1 MPILPQFMPNNEKIL
16 TFKDVQA
23 DYEAAGL
30 DDFEMFWYNKPFS
43 VLTDFGLLAL

>member
-1 MPILPQFMPNNEKIL
+1 MPDSATIL

-30 DDFEMFWYNKPFS
+30 EDFELFWYNKPFS